1 LIKKFCTSNDG
12 ISNIIINRSEDD
24 NYLNMITL
32 LLVGDGDPKRLARR
46 KLMNPSLKVIG
57 AAVGETYFVINIGE
71 SAKDNK

>member
-1 LIKKFCTSNDG
+1 
-12 ISNIIINRSEDD
+12 
-24 NYLNMITL
+24 MITL